1 MDYQESEQF
10 VIEVRNRVNSYLTSG
25 DSEISQEQLAKQA
38 GISGAALSG
47 FLAGTY
53 QGRNENVAKKLLPV
67 LEAIKS
73 RETAVLTVKEPDI
86 IETAVMREMWFG
98 LQYASDRNDVIVI
111 YGAPGVGKTITI
123 ENYVKTNPTALF
135 FTASPNIRSGRDI
148 MEELLEAMGKKT
160 QGRNKF
166 LEKSI
171 INALKNSNRMIIIDE
186 AHFLRLDGLETL
198 RRIYD
203 ATKCPLVLVGNPKIM
218 EIITDQNKTVTGQF
232 FSRSVRIALENKV
245 PMEDVKGIVLQ
256 NGVNLAEECL
266 SELHKVANMIGAL
279 RIMTKLFLFAW
290 TIANRRN
297 QTISLEHIVAAKKVI
312 ISV

>member
-1 MDYQESEQF
+1 MEYQETEQF
-10 VIEVRNRVNSYLTSG
+10 VSEVRNRVNEYLNSG
-25 DSEISQEQLAKQA
+25 ENSQEQLAKQA
-38 GISGAALSG
+38 GVSGAALST

-67 LEAIKS
+67 LEAMKS
-73 RETAVLTVKEPDI
+73 RETAALTVKEPEI

-111 YGAPGVGKTITI
+111 YGAPGIGKTVTL
-123 ENYVKTNPTALF
+123 ENYVKTNPAALF

-148 MEELLEAMGKKT
+148 MEELLEAMNKRAE
-160 QGRNKF
+160 GRNKT
-166 LEKSI
+166 LEKNI
-171 INALKNSNRMIIIDE
+171 INSLRNSNRMIIIDE

-218 EIITDQNKTVTGQF
+218 EIITEKNKTVTGQF
-232 FSRSVRIALENKV
+232 FSRSVRIALDTKI

-256 NGVNLAEECL
+256 NGVSLADECL
-266 SELHKVANMIGAL
+266 QELHRIANMIGAL

-290 TIANRRN
+290 TIATKKG
-297 QTISLEHIVAAKKVI
+297 QAISLEHILAAKKVI

>member
-1 MDYQESEQF
+1 MTATKNLEKF
-10 VIEVRNRVNSYLTSG
+10 TTEVHVWANAFLASG
-25 DSEISQEQLAKQA
+25 EISQRALAKQA
-38 GISGAALSG
+38 GISGASLSA

-53 QGRNENVAKKLLPV
+53 QGSSENVAKKLLPV
-67 LEAIKS
+67 LEASKA
-73 RETAVLTVKEPDI
+73 REAAVRSVREPEI
-86 IETAVMREMWFG
+86 IETAVMREIYFG
-98 LQYASDRNDVIVI
+98 LKYASDRNDIIVI
-111 YGAPGVGKTITI
+111 YGAPGIGKTVSLESYI
-123 ENYVKTNPTALF
+123 KTNPTALF
-135 FTASPNIRSGRDI
+135 MTGSPNIRSGRDI

-160 QGRNKF
+160 EGRNKF

-171 INALKNSNRMIIIDE
+171 ISALKNSNRMIIIDE

-245 PMEDVKGIVLQ
+245 PMEDVRGIVLQ
-256 NGVNLAEECL
+256 NGVELKEECL
-266 SELHKVANMIGAL
+266 TELHKAANMIGAL
-279 RIMTKLFLFAW
+279 RVMTKLFLFAW
-290 TIANRRN
+290 TIVNR
-297 QTISLEHIVAAKKVI
+297 QSQSISLEHILAAKRVI

>member
-1 MDYQESEQF
+1 MDNIEQF
-10 VIEVRNRVNSYLTSG
+10 ISDVRDRTNAFLATGETSQG
-25 DSEISQEQLAKQA
+25 ALAKQV
-38 GISGAALSG
+38 GISGGSLSA
-47 FLAGTY
+47 FLADNYNGS
-53 QGRNENVAKKLLPV
+53 NENIARKLLPV
-67 LEAIKS
+67 LES
-73 RETAVLTVKEPDI
+73 RKAREVAVLAVKEPEI
-86 IETAVMREMWFG
+86 IETAVMREMRFG
-98 LQYASDRNDVIVI
+98 LQYTSDRNDVIVI
-111 YGAPGVGKTITI
+111 YGAPGIGKTITL
-123 ENYVKTNPTALF
+123 ENFVKLNPSAIF

-148 MEELLEAMGKKT
+148 MEELLEAIGKKT

-171 INALKNSNRMIIIDE
+171 ISNLKNSNRMIIIDE

-245 PMEDVKGIVLQ
+245 PMDDVKGIVLQ
-256 NGVNLAEECL
+256 NGVELKDDCL
-266 SELHKVANMIGAL
+266 TELHKVANMIGAL

-290 TIANRRN
+290 TIANR
-297 QTISLEHIVAAKKVI
+297 QSQSIGLEHILTARKVI

>member
-1 MDYQESEQF
+1 MDNIEQF
-10 VIEVRNRVNSYLTSG
+10 INEVRDRANTFLASG
-25 DSEISQEQLAKQA
+25 EISQGALAKQA
-38 GISGAALSG
+38 GISGASLSA
-47 FLAGTY
+47 FLADTY
-53 QGRNENVAKKLLPV
+53 QGSNENVAKKLLPV
-67 LEAIKS
+67 LEASKA
-73 RETAVLTVKEPDI
+73 REAAVVSVKEPEI
-86 IETAVMREMWFG
+86 IETEVMREIRFG

-111 YGAPGVGKTITI
+111 YGAPGVGKTVTLESYI
-123 ENYVKTNPTALF
+123 KTNPAALF
-135 FTASPNIRSGRDI
+135 MTGSPNIRSGRDI

-171 INALKNSNRMIIIDE
+171 ISALKNSNRMIIIDE

-218 EIITDQNKTVTGQF
+218 EIITDQNKTITGQF

-245 PMEDVKGIVLQ
+245 PMEDVRGIVLQ
-256 NGVNLAEECL
+256 NGVELKEECL
-266 SELHKVANMIGAL
+266 TELHKAANMIGAL
-279 RIMTKLFLFAW
+279 RVMTKLFLFAW
-290 TIANRRN
+290 TIANR
-297 QTISLEHIVAAKKVI
+297 QSQSISLEHILAAKRVI